1 MKPKTFKLAYAFLIL
16 LLSGMV
22 YMIIIGMNGTA
33 LTAKQDVFTYP
44 IHSSLSTDPKTYFK
58 GVTDPKR
65 VQIDL
70 SHVNTHIP
78 GIYTVHARQSS
89 RIYEFKIEIK

>member
-1 MKPKTFKLAYAFLIL
+1 MKRKTFKLAYAFLIL
-16 LLSGMV
+16 LLLGMV
-22 YMIIIGMNGTA
+22 YMIILGLNGAA
-33 LTAKQDVFTYP
+33 LTAKQGVFTYP

-70 SHVNTHIP
+70 SHANTQIP
-78 GIYTVHARQSS
+78 GIYTVQARQAS